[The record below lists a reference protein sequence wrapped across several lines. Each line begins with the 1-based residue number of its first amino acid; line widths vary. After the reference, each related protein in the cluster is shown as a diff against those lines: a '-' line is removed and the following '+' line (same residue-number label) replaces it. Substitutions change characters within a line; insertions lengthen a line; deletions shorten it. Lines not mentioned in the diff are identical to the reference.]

1 MLSIRVGKCPGLQ
14 SGSLL
19 PPDGSGWQVWPV
31 PVLQSASEVQLCLFA
46 SPAEHKRIPWMFA
59 HVPPV
64 PQSALTAHVQRV
76 GFSEH
81 PVTFFVRLQKLTASG
96 TQLSK
101 STEKRFPVLM
111 NSLALASETVR
122 RVRSLSFT
130 TERPPD
136 WRMFTRLRTTLESPV
151 PGILASKSGYAR
163 SRRAPARAC
172 GVSMLTVTTRCAL
185 GEEAGVQVPS
195 SFSQ

>member
-19 PPDGSGWQVWPV
+19 PPDGSGWQVWPA
-31 PVLQSASEVQLCLFA
+31 PVS
-46 SPAEHKRIPWMFA
+46 
-59 HVPPV
+59 
-64 PQSALTAHVQRV
+64 QSALTAHVQRV

-163 SRRAPARAC
+163 SR
-172 GVSMLTVTTRCAL
+172 
-185 GEEAGVQVPS
+185 
-195 SFSQ
+195 